1 MKRKPAKRQSGTP
14 ATAVLLGQLCN
25 GLDRSVPGLRT
36 VFLIAGVL
44 AAAAHTGQSADFLI
58 AAGLLFHFAIWF
70 EDWWIT
76 QRTH

>member
-1 MKRKPAKRQSGTP
+1 
-14 ATAVLLGQLCN
+14 V
-25 GLDRSVPGLRT
+25 V
-36 VFLIAGVL
+36 
-44 AAAAHTGQSADFLI
+44 AAAAHSGQSADFLI